1 MSFSMMQSSKGAL
14 FIEGGALSFENNTL
28 WQSLVDLAG
37 GRDARIAV
45 MPTAAKNPLQ
55 AGERWINHL
64 QSLGCAAFL
73 VPISPRLEDVDL
85 RTAVESP
92 AIVDQIKGA
101 TGVFFLGGEQGRIT
115 GSLLNPDGSHTPV
128 LEAIF
133 GLWEN
138 GGVVGGSSAGAAIM
152 SRDMFKYPP
161 TVLGVLEN
169 GIGKGKLE
177 NGIEKGKSV
186 DRGLGFL
193 DPSWMVDQHFLTRG
207 RLPRLLVAMDALGY
221 KNGVGV
227 EENTAIIVKDGLMDA
242 VGSTGALIIDLS
254 RARRDPAVTVFNLVG
269 ARLTYLNRSDRYD
282 MNTGTVITRA
292 QQVKLKAKPL
302 SNITADGDRSQFHSN
317 ILSKN
322 AVLDLLVYLSK
333 SERTEM
339 IGIASSKK
347 QSAPTF
353 GRDFAF
359 RFYKGDESF
368 SSYATGSKE
377 SLFTIGNI
385 NLDVFPV

>member
-1 MSFSMMQSSKGAL
+1 MSFSITRPSKGAL
-14 FIEGGALSFENNTL
+14 FIEGGALDFENDTL

-45 MPTAAKNPLQ
+45 MPTAATNPLQ

-64 QSLGCAAFL
+64 HSLGCAAFL
-73 VPISPRLEDVDL
+73 VPISPRLEGVDL
-85 RTAVESP
+85 RIAVEST
-92 AIVDQIKGA
+92 AIIEQIKGA

-115 GSLLNPDGSHTPV
+115 SSLLYPDGSHTPV
-128 LEAIF
+128 LEAII
-133 GLWEN
+133 GLWES

-161 TVLGVLEN
+161 TVLDVLVN

-227 EENTAIIVKDGLMDA
+227 DENTAIIVKNGLMDI

-254 RARRDPAVTVFNLVG
+254 HARRDYAVTEFNLVG
-269 ARLTYLNRSDRYD
+269 AKITYLNRGDAYD
-282 MNTGTVITRA
+282 MNTGAIITRA
-292 QQVKLKAKPL
+292 RQVKLKAKSLP
-302 SNITADGDRSQFHSN
+302 NITADGRRSQFHSN

-322 AVLDLLVYLSK
+322 AVLDLLVDLSK

-347 QSAPTF
+347 QGAPDS
-353 GRDFAF
+353 GRGFAF
-359 RFYKGDESF
+359 RFYKSEESF
-368 SSYATGSKE
+368 SSYADSSNGSYY
-377 SLFTIGNI
+377 TIGNI
-385 NLDVFPV
+385 HLDVFPV